1 MTSQINVFRLESPDT
16 GNGPWWHGIG
26 KGYAIQLYKANMV
39 KGDDPEIHPLPSN
52 DVPEWGNR
60 SPELEYI
67 FGCASMRLLNE
78 WFPCQAGRMA
88 MQQHIS
94 LMHYKVDIHKAL
106 VGNKQVAFQRKA
118 IMEKTAIDLCEFKRY
133 VSLEQ
138 EGKLI

>member
-16 GNGPWWHGIG
+16 GNGPWWHCIG

-39 KGDDPEIHPLPSN
+39 KGDDPEIHPVPSN
-52 DVPEWGNR
+52 DVPEWTKRTPG
-60 SPELEYI
+60 LAYI

-88 MQQHIS
+88 MAPYLK
-94 LMHYKVDIHKAL
+94 LMHYKVDIHKVL
-106 VGNKQVAFQRKA
+106 MGTTQVAFQRKG
-118 IMEKTAIDLCEFKRY
+118 IMEKIAVDLCEFQRY